1 MIRKNQSIGL
11 EIPYRTISLRID
23 LRSTVQAKVKD
34 LVLGLGIFADSFRTN
49 IAIVKLFTSLCFSRR
64 GTPNYVYMDFKRSP
78 SNLTLGQCK
87 FDLMSTSRTSK
98 LYQVAYHLTR
108 LDGTKVLNYFVVTL
122 VKNTITTTKT
132 NVPYEKGI
140 CNT

>member
-98 LYQVAYHLTR
+98 LYQVAYHSTR
-108 LDGTKVLNYFVVTL
+108 LDGTKVFKLLCGYSGSKDNYH
-122 VKNTITTTKT
+122 KQNQ
-132 NVPYEKGI
+132 VPYEKGI
-140 CNT
+140 CNI